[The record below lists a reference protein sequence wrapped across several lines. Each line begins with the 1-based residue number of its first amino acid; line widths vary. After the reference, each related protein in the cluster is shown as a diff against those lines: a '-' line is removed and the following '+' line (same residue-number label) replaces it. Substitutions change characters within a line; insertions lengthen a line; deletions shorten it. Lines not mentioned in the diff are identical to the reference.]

1 MAQPIMFSATTT
13 GPEIEKMEPFSWLSF
28 EAILEVEVDC
38 VEVGA
43 VEVVEVDEAGES
55 GRTGSSGGDGGD
67 GVDSV
72 GVDGRLSS
80 SRLPINSS
88 KDGCA
93 LSRGLPSPNMKYM
106 VIE

>member
-1 MAQPIMFSATTT
+1 
-13 GPEIEKMEPFSWLSF
+13 MEPFSWLSF

-55 GRTGSSGGDGGD
+55 GRTGSSGGDGDGEGGD
-67 GVDSV
+67 
-72 GVDGRLSS
+72 DGRLSS
-80 SRLPINSS
+80 SRLRINSS

-93 LSRGLPSPNMKYM
+93 LSRGLPNPNMNHI
-106 VIE
+106 VI